1 MKFSRLGFIIHNII
15 HTLNAQYSD
24 CILLS
29 TFRSTCTGLQTN
41 VHIEIGTMYT
51 LQRIP
56 RQIGTIHTIEGMRI

>member
-1 MKFSRLGFIIHNII
+1 MKFFRLGFIIHNI
-15 HTLNAQYSD
+15 HTFNAQYSD
-24 CILLS
+24 CS
-29 TFRSTCTGLQTN
+29 TFRGTCTGLQTN